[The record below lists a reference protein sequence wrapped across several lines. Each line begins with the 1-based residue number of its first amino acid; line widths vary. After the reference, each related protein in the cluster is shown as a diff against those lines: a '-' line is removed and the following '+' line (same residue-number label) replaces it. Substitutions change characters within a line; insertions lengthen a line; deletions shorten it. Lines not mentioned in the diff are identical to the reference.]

1 MQEQTEKKL
10 TGYPSIDKP
19 WLKYYSEEAI
29 NALLPQCTL
38 YDYLWENNKDHMDD
52 VALNYFDRKITYGKL
67 FENIKKT
74 ANGFFSIGVREGD
87 IVTVFSVNTPETIYS
102 LYALNL
108 LGAISNMEYITESGK
123 EAVSAIEKC
132 KSKTIIILDALL
144 PRFSCVA
151 NCNTVK
157 NIVVLP
163 VCRSMPTVKRVLY
176 HLKAKRTF
184 CSKEITF
191 ETMMKH
197 GIPCQK
203 AEYQTG

>member
-157 NIVVLP
+157 NIADQ
-163 VCRSMPTVKRVLY
+163 CRL
-176 HLKAKRTF
+176 
-184 CSKEITF
+184 
-191 ETMMKH
+191 
-197 GIPCQK
+197 
-203 AEYQTG
+203 